1 MPSSSKSR
9 SLNALPPGTVL
20 RDYVIESEL
29 GSGGFSIVYLA
40 RHHLNP
46 DWLYAIKEFLPGE
59 LAVRARDGTTV
70 HPVNTEAEEAFDDGL
85 RRFRDEAKQLR
96 RFRNEPYVVSCLNY
110 FEQNGTA
117 YLVMD
122 HNDGL
127 PLLELLRR
135 REESGQ
141 AFTEKDLLAVVE
153 PLLEGL
159 TAVHRAGVLHRD
171 IKPGNIFVRRQ
182 DDITGRPAHPVLID
196 FGAAKQNYLT
206 RHSRSRAPYTPGYA
220 AYEQV
225 SSMGEIGPWTDVY
238 ALGAL
243 MWRMVA
249 GGCPG
254 DSRLYVQ
261 DDSRNTETETRSWSP
276 TPREVEKRAYAVNRR
291 RADPM
296 PSAVKL
302 GARRFSRHL
311 LEAIDKCLALY
322 PEDRVQTC
330 EELRK
335 LLETPTSSDHA
346 ARREASKPDGDASKT
361 NHGRSSAFRAGTIRA
376 LAAMAVQSIGGAAG
390 LSGESVPAEQWVFL
404 IGEALILG
412 SITFTIATAFH
423 WSLGWTAYL
432 RVRRNWITWLVA
444 AGAIS
449 GWSTGADDGV
459 LAAAII
465 AIMSAVFGA
474 IIWAAIFLFIGQL
487 WRGLKRLFAVG
498 VPAQGAV
505 GKQPEVDDQGVAKRG
520 REDTNT
526 RAWVMAALLVG
537 GIAIAMILV
546 AVWQR
551 SPIEDSS
558 SVQPLASQGPP
569 FAVRTD
575 PPQAQVVFINRNEQY
590 EPGMALASGSYHV
603 EVSAP
608 GYEPRR
614 EWLDHA
620 EATPEHRISLDPI
633 RQAFTVEV
641 EPSGARVRIL
651 NILPVYE
658 PGIMLSAGSY
668 RVEISAPGYETVT
681 ETVWHDTAAPTV
693 HRVELSLSFAQL
705 PDNGRTTGTLEPGD
719 YGLPSGAYGDLWAVQ
734 AQAGQ
739 TLIVD
744 LSSPNFDALLMLV
757 DTQNSELVAEDD
769 DSGEETDARITLDLA
784 ESGEYVIVASSYDAG
799 EVGNYE
805 LRVDAS
811 SPARASEQTGR
822 QEENSLRS
830 TTFTRGSHE
839 DDVLRIQGTPTSMNV
854 YSSWE
859 VWSYG
864 LSTVQISTSSRRVTE
879 WSNRSGNLRVRLDPG
894 SNTTN
899 SSAFTRGSHEDDVL
913 RIQGTPTSIN
923 VYSSWEVWSYGLST
937 AQISTSS
944 RRVTEWSNRSG
955 NLRVQVDPGSNT
967 TNSSAFTRGSHED
980 DVLRLQGTP
989 TSINVYS
996 SWEVWSYGLS
1006 TVQISTSSRR
1016 VTEWSNRSGNLRVR

>member
-1 MPSSSKSR
+1 MSSRSKSQ

-20 RDYVIESEL
+20 RDYVIQSEL

-40 RHHLNP
+40 RHHLNA

-70 HPVNTEAEEAFDDGL
+70 HPVNTEAEEAFEDGL

-96 RFRNEPYVVSCLNY
+96 RFRNEPYIVSCLNY

-361 NHGRSSAFRAGTIRA
+361 NHGRSSAFRAGTIRT
-376 LAAMAVQSIGGAAG
+376 LTVMGVYSVGGAGNLLA
-390 LSGESVPAEQWVFL
+390 ESVLAEQWVFL

-412 SITFTIATAFH
+412 SITFTIVTVSH
-423 WSLGWTAYL
+423 WALGRLAYF
-432 RVRRNWITWLVA
+432 RARRGWITWLVA
-444 AGAIS
+444 VGALL
-449 GWSTGADDGV
+449 GWDADANAV
-459 LAAAII
+459 YAAVQMVTTVFMAILL
-465 AIMSAVFGA
+465 
-474 IIWAAIFLFIGQL
+474 AAIFLSIGL
-487 WRGLKRLFAVG
+487 LRRRSKRLFAVG
-498 VPAQGAV
+498 APAQGAV
-505 GKQPEVDDQGVAKRG
+505 AKQMEVDDQTVAKEG
-520 REDTNT
+520 QQETSM
-526 RAWVMAALLVG
+526 RAWIMTALLVV
-537 GIAIAMILV
+537 GIVIAMILV

-551 SPIEDSS
+551 SPVEGGSY
-558 SVQPLASQGPP
+558 VQPLASQGPR
-569 FAVRTD
+569 FTVRTD
-575 PPQAQVVFINRNEQY
+575 PPQAQVVFINHDEQY
-590 EPGMALASGSYHV
+590 EPGIALANGSYHV

-620 EATPEHRISLDPI
+620 EATPEHQISLAPI

-651 NILPVYE
+651 NILSVYE

-668 RVEISAPGYETVT
+668 RVEVSAPGYETVT
-681 ETVWHDTAAPTV
+681 ETVWHDTAAPTG
-693 HRVELSLSFAQL
+693 HRVELSPSFAQL

-719 YGLPSGAYGDLWAVQ
+719 YELPSGAYGDLWAVQ

-739 TLIVD
+739 TLIVE
-744 LSSPNFDALLMLV
+744 LSSPNFDALLMLIG
-757 DTQNSELVAEDD
+757 TQNSELVAEDD
-769 DSGEETDARITLDLA
+769 DSGEKTDARITLDLA

-799 EVGNYE
+799 EVGNYD

-822 QEENSLRS
+822 QEAISLRS
-830 TTFTRGSHE
+830 TT
-839 DDVLRIQGTPTSMNV
+839 
-854 YSSWE
+854 
-859 VWSYG
+859 
-864 LSTVQISTSSRRVTE
+864 
-879 WSNRSGNLRVRLDPG
+879 
-894 SNTTN
+894 
-899 SSAFTRGSHEDDVL
+899 FTRGSHEDDVL

-923 VYSSWEVWSYGLST
+923 VYSSWEVWSYGSST
-937 AQISTSS
+937 VRISNSS
-944 RRVTEWSNRSG
+944 RRVMQWSNRSG
-955 NLRVQVDPGSNT
+955 NLKVRLDPGLNATDST
-967 TNSSAFTRGSHED
+967 AFTRESHED

-996 SWEVWSYGLS
+996 SWEVWSYGSS
-1006 TVQISTSSRR
+1006 TVRISNSSRR
-1016 VTEWSNRSGNLRVR
+1016 VMQWSNRSGNLKVRLDPGLNATDSTTFTRESHEDDVLRLQGTPTSINVYSSWEVWSYGSSTVRISNSSRRVMQWSNRSGNLRVR